1 MSHTDPINKLT
12 NQETHHRKQEFLKSN
27 ILNQDNSVTHS
38 NTPLVTAKTVFKDEK
53 VIEINDSNT
62 NTLVNKRQELNSHF
76 CIGDDHKFEDYNK
89 MPMTYEKNSWKK
101 DNQEDKSDHM
111 QSNIF
116 HQQTTQ
122 KRDMNKVNEEKKKH
136 KDIESKHAHFD

>member
-1 MSHTDPINKLT
+1 
-12 NQETHHRKQEFLKSN
+12 
-27 ILNQDNSVTHS
+27 
-38 NTPLVTAKTVFKDEK
+38 
-53 VIEINDSNT
+53 
-62 NTLVNKRQELNSHF
+62 
-76 CIGDDHKFEDYNK
+76 
-89 MPMTYEKNSWKK
+89 MTYEKNSWKK

-116 HQQTTQ
+116 HLQTTQ

>member
-1 MSHTDPINKLT
+1 
-12 NQETHHRKQEFLKSN
+12 
-27 ILNQDNSVTHS
+27 
-38 NTPLVTAKTVFKDEK
+38 
-53 VIEINDSNT
+53 
-62 NTLVNKRQELNSHF
+62 
-76 CIGDDHKFEDYNK
+76 

-116 HQQTTQ
+116 HLQTTQ